1 MRRVLVAFGLVVC
14 WGCEARVTRLKAPPD
29 PKSVTF
35 VASSEVRSVAVGWND
50 ICVLMA
56 DGNVRCKRDWRPDGK
71 RGLMSFAYV
80 AGVKDAVGI
89 SVGIEHACA
98 TTAQGA
104 VLCWGSNEAGQ
115 VGGDEAVVRI
125 GRPVPLDGPAAEV
138 RVGEKQTCARLATGA
153 VRCWGAVAGTD
164 HAPPTPIDW
173 FADAAALDVSTEAVC
188 TVTKAGVV
196 RCSFAGAR
204 PLEPI
209 AEGSLA
215 RAVALGRFRGCALLA
230 DGTVQCFQLQRPANA
245 PVTGKVP
252 AFGEAVPNL
261 TDVVQVGAGL
271 SHFCAR
277 KKDASVWCWG
287 SNNYGQLGHGD
298 RDGSNAPVQVKR
310 LPDALELSVGG
321 DRTCARKAAGMVVC
335 WGADLLAD
343 SMYRALTGIQ
353 SDPGPPGPHDS
364 LAPEELRVPMG
375 GTP

>member
-1 MRRVLVAFGLVVC
+1 MRVGVLLSIVLLA
-14 WGCEARVTRLKAPPD
+14 GCEARVTRLKAPPD

-35 VASSEVRSVAVGWND
+35 VASTEVRRVVVGWND

-80 AGVKDAVGI
+80 AGAKDAVDV
-89 SVGIEHACA
+89 SVGVEHACA
-98 TTAQGA
+98 TTSKGT
-104 VLCWGSNEAGQ
+104 VLCWGSNESGQ
-115 VGGDEAVVRI
+115 SGGDEPVVRAA
-125 GRPVPLDGPAAEV
+125 RPVPLDGPAAEAH
-138 RVGEKQTCARLATGA
+138 VGEKQTCARLVSGA
-153 VRCWGAVAGTD
+153 VRCWGQVAGTD

-173 FADAAALDVSTEAVC
+173 FGDSAGLAVSTEAVC
-188 TVTKAGVV
+188 TFTKAGAV
-196 RCSFAGAR
+196 RCSFTGAR
-204 PLEPI
+204 PLEPLP
-209 AEGSLA
+209 EGTKTTAL
-215 RAVALGRFRGCALLA
+215 ALGRFRGCALLQ
-230 DGTVQCFQLQRPANA
+230 DGTVQCFQLTRPTNA

-252 AFGEAVPNL
+252 PWAEPVATL
-261 TDVVQVGAGL
+261 TDVVQLGAGL

-277 KKDASVWCWG
+277 RKDASVWCWG

-298 RDGSNAPVQVKR
+298 REGSNTPLAVKR
-310 LPDALELSVGG
+310 LPEALDLSVGG
-321 DRTCARKAAGMVVC
+321 DRACARKEKGAIVC